1 MAEQRLLEQ
10 KMRRPAGPL
19 FETFIERIAS
29 LRVNSPGPDWD
40 GAFTFQTK

>member
-10 KMRRPAGPL
+10 KMLRPEGPL
-19 FETFIERIAS
+19 HGTFIERIAFLS
-29 LRVNSPGPDWD
+29 VNPPGPDWD